1 MLYLVF
7 HYILFT
13 YECKFSGSRAPGLTY
28 GYCLVSMITKY
39 VVGCLVTMID
49 SLLQL
54 LVVQNPD
61 VIDYNGQTGCGLF
74 GVWWRG
80 LDCDFRITCLIVVL
94 GL

>member
-13 YECKFSGSRAPGLTY
+13 YEWFSGGSAPGLMY
-28 GYCLVSMITKY
+28 GYCLVSMVTKY
-39 VVGCLVTMID
+39 VVGCLVTMTD
-49 SLLQL
+49 SQLLL

-80 LDCDFRITCLIVVL
+80 VTL
-94 GL
+94 

>member
-7 HYILFT
+7 IILFT
-13 YECKFSGSRAPGLTY
+13 YECKFSGSRAPGLTH
-28 GYCLVSMITKY
+28 GYCLVSMVTKY

-61 VIDYNGQTGCGLF
+61 VIDYNGKQ
-74 GVWWRG
+74 GVG
-80 LDCDFRITCLIVVL
+80 YLEY
-94 GL
+94 GGGG